1 MPLESGSSKEVISSN
16 ISELVKSGYSTAQAS
31 AIAYSSARKSH
42 GIDSQDELQNQSA
55 PVFGQVSFIA
65 FSDQDKL
72 LFLKR
77 NDGSWGFAGGHV
89 EDGET
94 PMQGAIRESI
104 EEIQHA
110 PQSGLKL
117 IHSDARCSLYH
128 CDDGEFIPVLNDEHS
143 GYVWATMEDAPYPLF
158 PISEAMDKREYDTN
172 GWFEV
177 KSNPLSKIGVY
188 PYSERS
194 VGISDSTD
202 KFVNVLR
209 PEDELSSKQCIDSFK
224 LLPWIDDHKMLGSE
238 ELGMTPAEQ
247 KGIQGVIGQDVYYKD
262 GTLYGNIK
270 IFSEAMATS
279 IEHGKKELSV
289 GYRCR
294 YEKSSGK
301 FDGQSY
307 DFVMR
312 DIRGN
317 HLALV
322 GDGRMGAEVAVLD
335 HSETNLKE
343 TVMSEKDE
351 VKKVEDEVESDMT
364 LSEATAALEKIMP
377 VVTKLQALIAGQST
391 EEPDVV
397 TDGDEEK
404 EDCDTAKDE
413 DEKDDKKCEGMD
425 MNEVIA
431 KVRASLAS
439 ESATKAKL
447 HAQLAPHIGT
457 FDHSE
462 MSVGQMAQYG
472 CKQLGIDAP
481 KSGSVSFLQAFLLGK
496 GAPSVAMDAAPTRKA
511 GNFLDRHI
519 QGAK

>member
-1 MPLESGSSKEVISSN
+1 MPLKEGSTKEIISEN
-16 ISELVKSGYSTAQAS
+16 ISELVNSGRTVAQAS
-31 AIAYSSARKSH
+31 AIAYAHARKSH
-42 GIDSQDELQNQSA
+42 GIDQDDEAQRNSSPEGFNQVA
-55 PVFGQVSFIA
+55 FIA
-65 FSDQDKL
+65 FSDKDRL

-89 EDGET
+89 EVGEN

-110 PQSGLKL
+110 PQSGVQL
-117 IHSDARCSLYH
+117 IHVDGKCSLYH

-143 GYVWATMEDAPYPLF
+143 GYVWATMEDCPTPLF
-158 PISEAMDKREYDTN
+158 PVAEAMDKREYDTN

-177 KSNPLSKIGVY
+177 KNNPLSKIGVY

-194 VGISDSTD
+194 VGISDRTD

-209 PEDELSSKQCIDSFK
+209 PEQELSNKQCLDSFK

-270 IFSEAMATS
+270 IFSEAMSNA
-279 IEHGKKELSV
+279 IEFGKKELSV

-294 YEKSSGK
+294 YEKSSGT

-307 DFVMR
+307 DYVMR

-335 HSETNLKE
+335 HSEINLKE
-343 TVMSEKDE
+343 TIMSEKDD
-351 VKKVEDEVESDMT
+351 VKKVEDEVEMT

-391 EEPDVV
+391 TEPEGV

-404 EDCDTAKDE
+404 EDGETAKDE
-413 DEKDDKKCEGMD
+413 DEKDDKKDAMD

-431 KVRASLAS
+431 QVRASLVA
-439 ESATKAKL
+439 ESSTKAKL
-447 HAQLAPHIGT
+447 HTQLAPHIGT

-462 MSVGQMAQYG
+462 MSVAQMAEYG
-472 CKQLGIDAP
+472 CKQLGIEAP
-481 KSGSVSFLQAFLLGK
+481 KGDRVSFIQAFLMGK
-496 GAPSVAMDAAPTRKA
+496 GSPSVAMDAAPTRKA

>member
-1 MPLESGSSKEVISSN
+1 MPLKAGSSNGVISEN
-16 ISELVKSGYSTAQAS
+16 IRELVKSGHPEHQAI
-31 AIAYSSARKSH
+31 AIAYNNARKSS
-42 GIDSQDELQNQSA
+42 GIDGDNSKVNK
-55 PVFGQVSFIA
+55 SFIMYTDGE
-65 FSDQDKL
+65 SIL
-72 LFLKR
+72 WLKR
-77 NDGSWGFAGGHV
+77 PDGSWSFAGGHV
-89 EDGET
+89 EQGES
-94 PMQGAIRESI
+94 PLDACIRESV
-104 EEIQHA
+104 EEIGYQPHNA
-110 PQSGLKL
+110 VELMLNEPNLA
-117 IHSDARCSLYH
+117 IYH
-128 CDDGEFIPVLNDEHS
+128 CNSGEFIPVLNDEHS
-143 GYVWATMEDAPYPLF
+143 EYVWATIENAPDNIIP
-158 PISEAMDKREYDTN
+158 PNEAMDKREYDTN

-177 KSNPLSKIGVY
+177 KNNPLSKVGVY

-194 VGISDSTD
+194 VGISDRTD

-209 PEDELSSKQCIDSFK
+209 PEDELSSKQCLDSFK
-224 LLPWIDDHKMLGSE
+224 LLPWIDGHKMLGSE

-247 KGIQGVIGQDVYYKD
+247 KGIQGVIGQEVYFKD

-270 IFSEAMATS
+270 IFSEAMSTA

-289 GYRCR
+289 GYHCR
-294 YEKSSGK
+294 YEKQSGTY
-301 FDGQSY
+301 DGQSY
-307 DFVMR
+307 DYVMR

-335 HSETNLKE
+335 HSEINQKE
-343 TVMSEKDE
+343 TVMSEKDD
-351 VKKVEDEVESDMT
+351 VKKVEDEVEMSCDMT

-413 DEKDDKKCEGMD
+413 DEKDNKKCEGMD

-431 KVRASLAS
+431 QVRASLVS
-439 ESATKAKL
+439 ESAIKAKL
-447 HAQLAPHIGT
+447 HSQLAPHIGT

-462 MSVGQMAQYG
+462 MSVGQMAKYG
-472 CKQLGIDAP
+472 CKQLGLDAP
-481 KSGSVSFLQAFLLGK
+481 KGDRVNFLQAYLLGK
-496 GAPSVAMDAAPTRKA
+496 GTPSAHAMDAAPTRKA